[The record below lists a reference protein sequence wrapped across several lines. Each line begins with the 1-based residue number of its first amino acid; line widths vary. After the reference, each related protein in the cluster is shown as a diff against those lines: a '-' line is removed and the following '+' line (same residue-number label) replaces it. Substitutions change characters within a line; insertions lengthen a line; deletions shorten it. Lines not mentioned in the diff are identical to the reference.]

1 MNHTY
6 ETDRL
11 YLKVLGRYDA
21 RMVLDF
27 YSRNAKE
34 FALYEPLKEEDAKN
48 LNYHAMMLD
57 YELQY
62 FQKDTLL
69 RLYIFEKENPFQIIG
84 TLSFRNISQSFYKS
98 AFLGYKMDKDFR
110 RKGYMKEAI
119 TKGMEI
125 MDEELHLHRVE
136 AIVLPSNEA
145 SIHLLEGLD
154 FQREGLIRDK
164 VFLNGKWEDHYLY
177 SHIFENND

>member
-11 YLKVLGRYDA
+11 YLKVLARYDA
-21 RMVLDF
+21 RLVLDF
-27 YSRNAKE
+27 YKRNAEE
-34 FALYEPLKEEDAKN
+34 FALYEPLKLEDANN
-48 LNYHAMMLD
+48 LNYHSVMLD

-62 FQKDTLL
+62 FQKDSLL
-69 RLYIFEKENPFQIIG
+69 RLYMFEKDNPFQIVG
-84 TLSFRNISQSFYKS
+84 TLSFRNISQSFYKC
-98 AFLGYKMDKDFR
+98 ATLGYKMDKDFR

-119 TKGMEI
+119 QKGMEV

-136 AIVLPSNEA
+136 AIVLPDNEP

-164 VFLNGKWEDHYLY
+164 VFLNGQWKDHYLY
-177 SHIFENND
+177 SHIFSD